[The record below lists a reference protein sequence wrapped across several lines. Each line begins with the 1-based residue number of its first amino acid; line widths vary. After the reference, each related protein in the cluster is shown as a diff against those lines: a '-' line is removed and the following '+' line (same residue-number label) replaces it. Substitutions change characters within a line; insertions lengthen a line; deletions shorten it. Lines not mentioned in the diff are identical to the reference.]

1 MSKWQD
7 MFEPRRA
14 EMVGEVR
21 TSTSLGTAAPTD
33 EGVPAPDLQVYHP
46 WILQRGR
53 SHPAMFI
60 DFRRFDAKSGL
71 LMGCQMSYP
80 LLMSIEY
87 TGDKLLSLD
96 FGQRKFVIEGV
107 GMIDLARHLQQG
119 IVLAIQEYST
129 AIWEVKPEVGA
140 IVTRIVRVEP
150 PRPSVPQ

>member
-1 MSKWQD
+1 MANWQD
-7 MFEPRRA
+7 MFEPRKA
-14 EMVGEVR
+14 AMVGQVSTA
-21 TSTSLGTAAPTD
+21 TSASTAAPTD

-60 DFRRFDAKSGL
+60 DFRRFDPKSGL

-80 LLMSIEY
+80 MLMSMEY

-96 FGQRKFVIEGV
+96 FGQRKFVIEGS

-119 IVLAIQEYST
+119 IVLAVQEYSET
-129 AIWEVKPEVGA
+129 VWKGRPEAGA
-140 IVTRIVRVEP
+140 ITRIARFDAVS
-150 PRPSVPQ
+150 PR